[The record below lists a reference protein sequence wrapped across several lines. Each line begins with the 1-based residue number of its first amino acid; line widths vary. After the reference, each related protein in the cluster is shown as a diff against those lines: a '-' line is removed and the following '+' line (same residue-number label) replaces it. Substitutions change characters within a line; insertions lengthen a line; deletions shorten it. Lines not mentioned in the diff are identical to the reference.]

1 MKLIKETTMKR
12 SMKIPINIPDIND
25 EEIRE
30 VRNVLLEKS
39 LTSSSFDGG
48 TRVQQFE
55 NLLSKFVKSKFAI
68 AVNSGTSALQ
78 ASLYAL
84 NIKSGDE
91 VLIPSFTFVA
101 TANSVKSVGAKPVF
115 VDILKD
121 NYTMDPNDL
130 RKKITKQSKAVI
142 PVHLYGHVAYI
153 HEISEI
159 ATKYNLKIIED
170 ASQSLGSK
178 LKGKHS
184 GTFSHLGC
192 FSLYAAKVMTS
203 GEGGAIVTDNKKLSE
218 KLKQI
223 RNHGISKNHLTT
235 AFGLNLRLP
244 EINAAIAKVQ
254 MKKLPALL
262 KKRKS
267 NAQILTELL
276 KNYDIILPKQRKSE
290 TLNWYLYT
298 IALKNRNV
306 AMKKLNSSGINSS
319 VYYSPPIHK
328 TPYYK
333 TKTSLRNTEWA
344 ACHVLS
350 LPIHPKVRKSDMIKM
365 KKILSRNRN

>member
-1 MKLIKETTMKR
+1 
-12 SMKIPINIPDIND
+12 MKIPINIPDIDN

-30 VRNVLLEKS
+30 VTTVLLEKS

-48 TRVQQFE
+48 KRVQEFE
-55 NLLSKFVKSKFAI
+55 KRISKFVKSKFAV
-68 AVNSGTSALQ
+68 AVNSGTAALQ

-84 NIKSGDE
+84 DIKPGDE
-91 VLIPSFTFVA
+91 IVIPSFTFVA
-101 TANSVKSVGAKPVF
+101 TANSVKSVGAKPIF

-130 RKKITKQSKAVI
+130 RKKITKRTKAVI
-142 PVHLYGHVAYI
+142 PVHLYGHMAYMK
-153 HEISEI
+153 EILEI
-159 ATKYNLKIIED
+159 TRKNNLKIIED

-178 LKGKHS
+178 LEGKHS

-203 GEGGAIVTDNKKLSE
+203 GEGGVIVTNDKKLFK

-223 RNHGISKNHLTT
+223 RNHGLTKNHLIT

-244 EINAAIAKVQ
+244 EINAAIANVQ
-254 MKKLPALL
+254 MKKLPILL
-262 KKRKS
+262 TKRKN
-267 NAQILTELL
+267 NAQMLTELL
-276 KNYDIILPKQRKSE
+276 KNYNVRLPKQRKSE

-298 IALKNRNV
+298 VALKNRNNV
-306 AMKKLNSSGINSS
+306 MKKLNSLGIGAT
-319 VYYSPPIHK
+319 VYYSPPVHK

-333 TKTSLRNTEWA
+333 TKISLTNTEWA
-344 ACHVLS
+344 ASHVLS
-350 LPIHPKVRKSDMIKM
+350 LPIHPKVGKSDMTKM
-365 KKILSRNRN
+365 KKILSDNKN

>member
-55 NLLSKFVKSKFAI
+55 KLLSKFVKSKFAV
-68 AVNSGTSALQ
+68 AVNSGTAALQ
-78 ASLYAL
+78 ASLYVL
-84 NIKSGDE
+84 DIKPGDE
-91 VLIPSFTFVA
+91 VLIPSFTFIA
-101 TANSVKSVGAKPVF
+101 TANSIKSVGAKPVF
-115 VDILKD
+115 VDI
-121 NYTMDPNDL
+121 N
-130 RKKITKQSKAVI
+130 
-142 PVHLYGHVAYI
+142 
-153 HEISEI
+153 
-159 ATKYNLKIIED
+159 YNLKIIED